1 MVISLAA
8 PGAVFTQAQLQGG
21 FTLTRSVT
29 TGRDITLGS
38 CVAGKLEFTVLDLE
52 EGPVKHYAGTEFLVS
67 AYELSPYTFRDSS
80 LLVFQDG
87 DRYYFPGDREVF
99 GLYTAQK
106 PERLDETRWR
116 FTCYD
121 RMTAFDRNADSW
133 LAGLRWP
140 VTLEKLL
147 ESLCTFCGVALAK
160 DQELLNGSFPVQENL
175 AGSGITGREVLG
187 WIAEAAG
194 CFCEIDPEGKLRLGF
209 YRPTGTVIRRHIS
222 TRVADHRVKEID
234 KLQIRTTKNDVGVI
248 TGTGANAYVIQGNP
262 LLAAAEDAELRP
274 VAEQLFRRVK
284 GITYTPLEVEAY
296 AEDAPCR
303 PGDIVEVETR
313 RGRYTAYVTTTV
325 TNGVKTTVASVGEES
340 REKLQT
346 VNRSI
351 RYLRGRTNEVI
362 RTVEETISRLYDAE
376 TGDIS
381 QLRQTASSLS
391 TQIKNA
397 RGDISTLTQTATG
410 LSARIKSAE
419 GDISTLTQT
428 AAGLSTR
435 VQSAEG
441 SISTLTQTA
450 GELSAQVQNQGGS
463 IASLRLTVSDL
474 ESEIAL
480 KADKITLKG
489 YVEFKNL
496 TDGTTSISGGNIRT
510 GTVSADRLESKVLT
524 TDNISTKNLTVRGT
538 LLTTGNY
545 GGVRIED
552 GVAKFT
558 TTGWGNSGKIYYKNS
573 GYVSSG
579 LYIEGDNG
587 ICIDASYKLTLMSG
601 SQGIYITPATGGD
614 VFIGSGYYNDRVY
627 IGSGTNT
634 GNQNP
639 LYASGFYA
647 QNKQGYTGTV
657 TYMKTASTSGKLTI
671 TGGIITGVS

>member
-1 MVISLAA
+1 MVISLEA
-8 PGAVFTQAQLQGG
+8 PGVVFTQAQLQGG
-21 FTLTRSVT
+21 ITLTRSVS
-29 TGRDITLGS
+29 TGRGITLGS
-38 CVAGKLEFTVLDLE
+38 CVAGKLEFTLLDLD

-67 AYELSPYTFRDSS
+67 AYELSPYTFRDGS

-87 DRYYFPGDREVF
+87 DRYCFPGDRKVF

-106 PERLDETRWR
+106 PERLDETKWR

-121 RMTAFDRNADSW
+121 RMTAFDRSVDSW

-140 VTLEKLL
+140 MTLTKLL
-147 ESLCTFCGVALAK
+147 ESLCTFCGVALAA
-160 DQELLNGSFPVQENL
+160 DQQLLNGSFPVQENF

-194 CFCEIDPEGKLRLGF
+194 CFGEITLEGKLRLGF
-209 YRPTGTVIRRHIS
+209 YHPTDTVLRRTVS
-222 TRVADHRVKEID
+222 TRVADYQVRRVD

-248 TGTGANAYVIQGNP
+248 AGTGTNAYVIQGNP
-262 LLAAAEDAELRP
+262 LMAPATDAQLRP
-274 VAEQLFRRVK
+274 VAEQLLRRLREV
-284 GITYTPLEVEAY
+284 TYTPLEAVAY
-296 AEDAPCR
+296 AEDAPCQ
-303 PGDIVEVETR
+303 PGDIIEVETR
-313 RGRYTAYVTTTV
+313 RGQYTAYITTTV
-325 TNGVKTTVASVGEES
+325 TNGIRTTVTSAGEES
-340 REKLQT
+340 REQLQT
-346 VNRSI
+346 VNRSLQ
-351 RYLRGRTNEVI
+351 YLRGRTNEVI
-362 RTVEETISRLYDAE
+362 RTVEETVSRLYDAE

-381 QLRQTASSLS
+381 QLRQTADSLS
-391 TQIKNA
+391 AQVKNA
-397 RGDISTLTQTATG
+397 QGDIAALTLTAQSLTT
-410 LSARIKSAE
+410 RIK
-419 GDISTLTQT
+419 
-428 AAGLSTR
+428 
-435 VQSAEG
+435 SAEG

-450 GELSAQVQNQGGS
+450 SDLTAQVQSQDGS
-463 IASLRLTVSDL
+463 IASLCLTVSGL

-496 TDGTTSISGGNIRT
+496 TDGTTNISGGNIRT

-524 TDNISTKNLTVRGT
+524 TDNISTKNLTVKGT

-601 SQGIYITPATGGD
+601 SQGIYITPATGGV

>member
-1 MVISLAA
+1 MVISLSA

-21 FTLTRSVT
+21 ITLTRSVS
-29 TGRDITLGS
+29 TGGDITLGS
-38 CVAGKLEFTVLDLE
+38 CVAGKLEFTVLDLD
-52 EGPVKHYAGTEFLVS
+52 EGPVKHYTGTEFLVS
-67 AYELSPYTFRDSS
+67 AYELSPYTFRDGS

-87 DRYYFPGDREVF
+87 DRYDFPGNRRVF
-99 GLYTAQK
+99 GLYTAQR
-106 PERLDETRWR
+106 PERLDETRWK

-121 RMTAFDRNADSW
+121 RMIAFDRNADPW

-140 VTLEKLL
+140 IPLGELL
-147 ESLCTFCGVALAK
+147 ESLCAFCGVALAE
-160 DQELLNGSFPVQENL
+160 DQQMLNSGFPVRENF
-175 AGSGITGREVLG
+175 AGSGISGREVLS

-194 CFCEIDPEGKLRLGF
+194 CFGEITTEGKLHLGF
-209 YRPTGTVIRRHIS
+209 YRPTGTVLRRNIS
-222 TRVADHRVKEID
+222 TRVADYQVKKID

-248 TGTGANAYVIQGNP
+248 VGTGTNAYVIQGNP

-274 VAEQLFRRVK
+274 AAEQLFQRVK
-284 GITYTPLEVEAY
+284 DITYTPLEAVAY
-296 AEDAPCR
+296 AEDAPCQ

-313 RGRYTAYVTTTV
+313 RGRYTAYLTTTV
-325 TNGVKTTVASVGEES
+325 TNGIKTTTISVGEES
-340 REKLQT
+340 REQLRS
-346 VNRSI
+346 VNRSLQ
-351 RYLRGRTNEVI
+351 YLRGRTNEVI

-381 QLRQTASSLS
+381 QLRQTAESL
-391 TQIKNA
+391 TAQVKNA
-397 RGDISTLTQTATG
+397 QGDISTLTQTAV
-410 LSARIKSAE
+410 S
-419 GDISTLTQT
+419 LT
-428 AAGLSTR
+428 TR

-450 GELSAQVQNQGGS
+450 GELSAQIQSQDGS
-463 IASLRLTVSDL
+463 IASLRLTVSGM

-480 KADKITLKG
+480 KADKVTLKG

-496 TDGTTSISGGNIRT
+496 TDSTTSISGGNIKT
-510 GTVSADRLESKVLT
+510 GTVASERLESKVLT
-524 TDNISTKNLTVRGT
+524 TDNISTKNLTVKGT

-587 ICIDASYKLTLMSG
+587 ICIDANYKLTLMSG

-614 VFIGSGYYNDRVY
+614 VFIGSGHYSDKVY
-627 IGSGTNT
+627 IGSGISA
-634 GNQNP
+634 GSQNP

-647 QNKQGYTGTV
+647 QNKEGYTGTV
-657 TYMKTASTSGKLTI
+657 AFMKTAGSSGKLTV